1 MVTDPVANVQ
11 LGCVGVRVGAAG
23 VVPGVHVKVKH
34 LIVPNVKHGP
44 PTGPEG
50 VTYTST

>member
-1 MVTDPVANVQ
+1 MVTDPVANAQ

-23 VVPGVHVKVKH
+23 VVAGVQLKVEH
-34 LIVPNVKHGP
+34 LIVPKVKQD

-50 VTYTST
+50 VT